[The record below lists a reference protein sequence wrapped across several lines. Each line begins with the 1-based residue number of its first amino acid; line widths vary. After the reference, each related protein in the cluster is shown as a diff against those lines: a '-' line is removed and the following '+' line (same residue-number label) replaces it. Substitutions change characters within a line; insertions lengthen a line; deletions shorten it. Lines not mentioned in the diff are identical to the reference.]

1 MMSRLTTTSASA
13 NARFVA
19 SSSPASQVG
28 LARLSICPALSSR
41 MTGAS
46 GSSALRALTTAGSG
60 SYSTS
65 ISSSASFAEY
75 SSVAITNATSC
86 PWNRTLS
93 PASTAWVSYE
103 IVGIHASPS
112 VSRSLAV
119 TTAATLGCASAL
131 EVSIET
137 MRAWA
142 YGLRRIAPW
151 TIPGSRM
158 SSR

>member
-1 MMSRLTTTSASA
+1 MTIVSASA
-13 NARFVA
+13 KAVSVA

-28 LARLSICPALSSR
+28 LARLSRWPTLSSR
-41 MTGAS
+41 ISGAS
-46 GSSALRALTTAGSG
+46 SSSAVRALTTAGSG

-65 ISSSASFAEY
+65 MSRRASLAEY
-75 SSVAITNATSC
+75 SSVAMTKATSW
-86 PWNRTLS
+86 PWKRTLS

-119 TTAATLGCASAL
+119 TTAATLGWARARD
-131 EVSIET
+131 VSIET

-142 YGLRRIAPW
+142 RGCAAARRRPCPAA
-151 TIPGSRM
+151 
-158 SSR
+158 